1 LKSFRSISDEA
12 ALEEASGP
20 NKVSE
25 DILKCL
31 LSIYSQMS
39 STHCT
44 EAEPET
50 LPSVSGSCE
59 GFEEQGFRDPYG
71 ICLEF
76 GRRDI
81 GPYKHFCSIE
91 ANSIDLNLAT
101 GSLLTHRLK

>member
-1 LKSFRSISDEA
+1 MKSFRSISDEA

-39 STHCT
+39 SPNCT

-50 LPSVSGSCE
+50 LLSVSGSCE
-59 GFEEQGFRDPYG
+59 GFEGQGFQDPYG
-71 ICLEF
+71 ICSEF
-76 GRRDI
+76 GKRDI
-81 GPYKHFCSIE
+81 GPYKHFCSLE
-91 ANSIDLNLAT
+91 ANSIDVNLAT
-101 GSLLTHRLK
+101 ASLLTRRLK